1 MSTFMLKNSTA
12 KFTPISNIFIERYM
26 PKARGEF
33 IKVYLLMLKF
43 SVSGEPGVNS
53 TILAS
58 SLNLLE
64 SDIMNALNYW
74 NDEGVIKITPIDK
87 MGNFNIDF
95 LDLSEESSS
104 DNPQVSLL
112 EELNNN
118 SIKDMLQEIEK
129 LLGRPLSPK
138 EMSTY
143 IGWEKDLSFSL
154 EMILLLIQYCISK
167 GKTDYRY
174 FEKVA
179 LAWFDANIKTIEDA
193 QLFIK
198 RHEDKWIKYRKIL
211 SYLGIKDADIMKPQE
226 DMLNKWV
233 NQYQFS
239 VEVIYKACEIC
250 FERLNRADF
259 KYIDGILN
267 SWHKDSIKSLEDVA
281 AKDSKKIS
289 YKKNNSYNNTNS
301 KPSTFNNFEQR
312 VYDFDTLERKLLGW
326 DKND

>member
-143 IGWEKDLSFSL
+143 IGWEKDLNFSL

-289 YKKNNSYNNTNS
+289 YKKNNSYNNNS

>member
-1 MSTFMLKNSTA
+1 MSTFMLKSSTL
-12 KFTPISNIFIERYM
+12 KYTPVSNTFIEKFM

-33 IKVYLLMLKF
+33 IKVYLLMLKY

-64 SDIMNALNYW
+64 SDVMNALNYW
-74 NDEGVIKITPIDK
+74 NDEGVLKITPIDK
-87 MGNFNIDF
+87 MGNFNIEFVNFDY
-95 LDLSEESSS
+95 
-104 DNPQVSLL
+104 DNPEEDSKVSLL

-118 SIKDMLQEIEK
+118 AIKDMLQDIEK
-129 LLGRPLSPK
+129 LVGRPLSPK

-143 IGWEKDLSFSL
+143 ISWEKDLNFSL

-179 LAWFDANIKTIEDA
+179 LSWFDSNIKTIEDA
-193 QLFIK
+193 QIFIK
-198 RHEDKWIKYRKIL
+198 RHEDKWVKYRKIL
-211 SYLGIKDADIMKPQE
+211 TYLGIKDGEIMKPQE
-226 DMLNKWV
+226 DMLDKWV
-233 NQYQFS
+233 NKYSFS
-239 VEVIYKACEIC
+239 VEMIYKACDIC

-259 KYIDGILN
+259 KYIDGILG
-267 SWHKDSIKSLEDVA
+267 SWSRDNIKTPEDILQKD
-281 AKDSKKIS
+281 AKKTP
-289 YKKNNSYNNTNS
+289 YKKPSTYNNNN
-301 KPSTFNNFEQR
+301 KNSTFNNFEQR
-312 VYDFDTLERKLLGW
+312 VYDFDDLERKLLGW